1 MGRKDGK
8 LILYNV
14 NLDMPH
20 NSNKKSR
27 CLYKMDTNSVFPA
40 LVLSSEIKLEKNSHA
55 H

>member
-8 LILYNV
+8 LILHNV
-14 NLDMPH
+14 NLDMLH

-27 CLYKMDTNSVFPA
+27 CLYKMDTNSMFPVC
-40 LVLSSEIKLEKNSHA
+40 VLSPEIKLEKNSHA